1 VTPAEEVAAGSA
13 QVLAWAERLVTDHGS
28 GPLGDELDRLRQC
41 AAMVEAELS
50 SLRARGDDWP
60 ALLKDR
66 QVVHDLKNP
75 LGAVLGYAELLL
87 DDADGDLAERIE
99 QIVAAAHSML
109 ARLDTNAQ

>member
-1 VTPAEEVAAGSA
+1 
-13 QVLAWAERLVTDHGS
+13 
-28 GPLGDELDRLRQC
+28 
-41 AAMVEAELS
+41 
-50 SLRARGDDWP
+50 
-60 ALLKDR
+60 
-66 QVVHDLKNP
+66 VHDLKNP